1 MNGSQDIQSSLAE
14 IDQKLRELRE
24 RLAGVFEP
32 PAEGAARVAGP
43 PAAETAR
50 PEPGRQAAGPQP
62 PDEPPPPAARPQPG
76 SAPSVPRPSGE
87 QAIPPPPPPPPP
99 SPAEARSP
107 QPRIVSVLELAAA
120 QVNDLQRHIQS
131 LQRVHD
137 ELRELIGLPEG
148 QHDHGPGG
156 GTGSRAGPP
165 VSAPAGDAP
174 PAPPAG
180 PGTSAARRAQPDR
193 QGLFEGWVTINA
205 GPFADMWTLGVF
217 ERALANLPEVE
228 DVSIR
233 SFEGTRALMDV
244 RLTGAVE
251 LVTEMRRAMP
261 FTVGVVEMGDRV
273 LVIEVG
279 APTAGSRWPASPAAG
294 VARTP

>member
-1 MNGSQDIQSSLAE
+1 
-14 IDQKLRELRE
+14 
-24 RLAGVFEP
+24 
-32 PAEGAARVAGP
+32 
-43 PAAETAR
+43 
-50 PEPGRQAAGPQP
+50 
-62 PDEPPPPAARPQPG
+62 
-76 SAPSVPRPSGE
+76 
-87 QAIPPPPPPPPP
+87 
-99 SPAEARSP
+99 
-107 QPRIVSVLELAAA
+107 VLELAAA

-148 QHDHGPGG
+148 EHGHGQGGGPGW
-156 GTGSRAGPP
+156 RADQPP
-165 VSAPAGDAP
+165 TAPAGNAP
-174 PAPPAG
+174 PAAPAGPPAG
-180 PGTSAARRAQPDR
+180 PGTSADRRAQPDR
-193 QGLFEGWVTINA
+193 QGRFEGWVTINA

-273 LVIEVG
+273 LVIDVG
-279 APTAGSRWPASPAAG
+279 APTAASRRSASSAAG
-294 VARTP
+294 AARTR